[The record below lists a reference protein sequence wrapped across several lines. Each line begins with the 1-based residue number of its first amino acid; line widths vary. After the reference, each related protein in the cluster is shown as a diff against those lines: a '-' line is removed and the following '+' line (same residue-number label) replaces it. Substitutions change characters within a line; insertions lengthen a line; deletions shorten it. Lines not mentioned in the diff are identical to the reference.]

1 MSYSTSEGKPAIS
14 RHVSLA
20 VICEAC
26 RRKTIQ
32 YLDVLLTENH
42 IKCSHQQCG
51 RDIDLER
58 GETAL
63 ILSKLAQACR
73 DIRNESEVYR
83 AFPADEQFDALRH
96 PE

>member
-1 MSYSTSEGKPAIS
+1 MPYSMSEGKPAIS

-20 VICEAC
+20 VICEGC

-32 YLDVLLTENH
+32 YLDVLLTEET
-42 IKCSHQQCG
+42 IKCSHKQCG
-51 RDIDLER
+51 REIDLTR

-83 AFPADEQFDALRH
+83 AFPADEQFDGLRN